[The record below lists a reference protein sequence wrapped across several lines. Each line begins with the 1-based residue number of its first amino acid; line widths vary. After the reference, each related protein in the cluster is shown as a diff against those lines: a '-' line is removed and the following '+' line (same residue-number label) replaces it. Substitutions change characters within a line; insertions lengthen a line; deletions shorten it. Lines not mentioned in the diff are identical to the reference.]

1 MNSLVVEKPV
11 NNLANKLYVSMW
23 VKIVDKFGKISFP
36 YKCTAFMKVLQ
47 YKSTEFYT
55 VFLDV
60 FNLLCR
66 RFYTFST

>member
-36 YKCTAFMKVLQ
+36 YKYTAFMKVLQ

-55 VFLDV
+55 VF
-60 FNLLCR
+60 
-66 RFYTFST
+66 

>member
-23 VKIVDKFGKISFP
+23 VKIVDKFGKMSFP
-36 YKCTAFMKVLQ
+36 YKYTTFMKVLQ

-55 VFLDV
+55 VFSDV